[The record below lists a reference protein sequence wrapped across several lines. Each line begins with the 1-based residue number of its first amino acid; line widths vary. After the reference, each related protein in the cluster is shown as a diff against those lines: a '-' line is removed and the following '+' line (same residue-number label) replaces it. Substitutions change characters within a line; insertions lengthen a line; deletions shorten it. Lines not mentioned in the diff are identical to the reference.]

1 MVYRIAYRYVKNP
14 IDADDV
20 FSETFLAYFKKER
33 IFESEEHRKAWLIRV
48 TINCAKDLLEQR
60 SQLQMIQ
67 EETLPD
73 QTAPDATTYMDLHMA
88 IERLRPEYREVIK
101 LYYLDDLSVKEIAE
115 VLNKNENTVTQ
126 KNVADYNVGEIV
138 STRLGNG
145 LAVIEPGEVD
155 VVTIA
160 GMGGSLMIEIL
171 DAAPLVVDKLNRIIL
186 QPNVGAEAVRI
197 WAEKNRWH
205 IVEEQLVRENDRFS
219 VIIAME
225 PGRSLN
231 SMTPVELFLGPELL
245 KQQHPLLGL
254 YISEEYDKAQMVL
267 AQLAKSDSEES
278 RHKEQMLKRKWED
291 VNGVIKCRLG
301 VSLS

>member
-1 MVYRIAYRYVKNP
+1 M
-14 IDADDV
+14 
-20 FSETFLAYFKKER
+20 
-33 IFESEEHRKAWLIRV
+33 
-48 TINCAKDLLEQR
+48 
-60 SQLQMIQ
+60 
-67 EETLPD
+67 
-73 QTAPDATTYMDLHMA
+73 
-88 IERLRPEYREVIK
+88 IK
-101 LYYLDDLSVKEIAE
+101 LSQRLQAIADFVPQGARVADVGTDHGFLPCYLAQNNHAVKVYACDINAQP
-115 VLNKNENTVTQ
+115 LALAQ

-171 DAAPLVVDKLNRIIL
+171 DAAPLVVDKLNRIVL

>member
-1 MVYRIAYRYVKNP
+1 M
-14 IDADDV
+14 
-20 FSETFLAYFKKER
+20 
-33 IFESEEHRKAWLIRV
+33 
-48 TINCAKDLLEQR
+48 
-60 SQLQMIQ
+60 
-67 EETLPD
+67 
-73 QTAPDATTYMDLHMA
+73 
-88 IERLRPEYREVIK
+88 IK
-101 LYYLDDLSVKEIAE
+101 LSQRLQAIADFVPQGARVADIGTDHGFLPCYLAQKGQAVKVFACDINAQP
-115 VLNKNENTVTQ
+115 LALAQ
-126 KNVADYNVGEIV
+126 KNVMDYGVADVVG
-138 STRLGNG
+138 TRLGNG

-171 DAAPLVVDKLNRIIL
+171 DAAPLVVDKLKRIIL

-205 IVEEQLVRENDRFS
+205 IVQEELVRENDRFS

-225 PGRSLN
+225 PGRNLN

-245 KQQHPLLGL
+245 NQQHPLLGL
-254 YISEEYDKAQMVL
+254 YISEEWDKAQMVL

-278 RHKEQMLKRKWED
+278 RRKEQQIKRKWED

>member
-1 MVYRIAYRYVKNP
+1 M
-14 IDADDV
+14 
-20 FSETFLAYFKKER
+20 
-33 IFESEEHRKAWLIRV
+33 
-48 TINCAKDLLEQR
+48 
-60 SQLQMIQ
+60 
-67 EETLPD
+67 
-73 QTAPDATTYMDLHMA
+73 
-88 IERLRPEYREVIK
+88 IK
-101 LYYLDDLSVKEIAE
+101 LSQRLQAIADFVPQGARVADVGTDHGFLPCYLAQNNQAVKVYACDINAQP
-115 VLNKNENTVTQ
+115 LALAQ

-171 DAAPLVVDKLNRIIL
+171 DAAPLVVDKLNRIVL

>member
-1 MVYRIAYRYVKNP
+1 M
-14 IDADDV
+14 
-20 FSETFLAYFKKER
+20 
-33 IFESEEHRKAWLIRV
+33 
-48 TINCAKDLLEQR
+48 
-60 SQLQMIQ
+60 
-67 EETLPD
+67 
-73 QTAPDATTYMDLHMA
+73 
-88 IERLRPEYREVIK
+88 IK
-101 LYYLDDLSVKEIAE
+101 LSQRLQAIADFVPQGACVADIGTDHGFLPCYLAQKGQAVKVFACDINAQP
-115 VLNKNENTVTQ
+115 LALAQ
-126 KNVADYNVGEIV
+126 KNVMDYNVADVV

-145 LAVIEPGEVD
+145 LAVMEPGEVD

-171 DAAPLVVDKLNRIIL
+171 DAAPLVVDKLKRIIL

-205 IVEEQLVRENDRFS
+205 IVQEELVRENDRFS

-225 PGRSLN
+225 PGRNLN

-245 KQQHPLLGL
+245 KQQHSLLGL
-254 YISEEYDKAQMVL
+254 YISEEWDKAQMVL

-278 RHKEQMLKRKWED
+278 RRKEQQIKRKWED

>member
-1 MVYRIAYRYVKNP
+1 M
-14 IDADDV
+14 
-20 FSETFLAYFKKER
+20 
-33 IFESEEHRKAWLIRV
+33 
-48 TINCAKDLLEQR
+48 
-60 SQLQMIQ
+60 
-67 EETLPD
+67 
-73 QTAPDATTYMDLHMA
+73 
-88 IERLRPEYREVIK
+88 IK
-101 LYYLDDLSVKEIAE
+101 LSQRLQAIADFVPQGACVADIGTDHGFLPCYLAQKGQAVKVFACDINAQP
-115 VLNKNENTVTQ
+115 LALAQ
-126 KNVADYNVGEIV
+126 KNVMDYNVADVV

-145 LAVIEPGEVD
+145 LAVMEPGEVD

-171 DAAPLVVDKLNRIIL
+171 DAAPLVVDKLKRIIL

-205 IVEEQLVRENDRFS
+205 IVQEELVRENDRFS

-225 PGRSLN
+225 PGRNFN

-245 KQQHPLLGL
+245 KQQHSLLGL
-254 YISEEYDKAQMVL
+254 YISEEWDKAQMVL

-278 RHKEQMLKRKWED
+278 RRKEQQIKRKWED
-291 VNGVIKCRLG
+291 INGVIKCRLG

>member
-1 MVYRIAYRYVKNP
+1 M
-14 IDADDV
+14 
-20 FSETFLAYFKKER
+20 
-33 IFESEEHRKAWLIRV
+33 
-48 TINCAKDLLEQR
+48 
-60 SQLQMIQ
+60 
-67 EETLPD
+67 
-73 QTAPDATTYMDLHMA
+73 
-88 IERLRPEYREVIK
+88 IK
-101 LYYLDDLSVKEIAE
+101 LSQRLQAIADFVPQGARVADVGTDHGFLPCYLAQNHQAAKVYACDINAQPLA
-115 VLNKNENTVTQ
+115 LAQ
-126 KNVADYNVGEIV
+126 KNVADYKVEDIV

-205 IVEEQLVRENDRFS
+205 IVAEQLVRENDRFS

-231 SMTPVELFLGPELL
+231 SKTPVELFLGPELL

>member
-1 MVYRIAYRYVKNP
+1 M
-14 IDADDV
+14 
-20 FSETFLAYFKKER
+20 
-33 IFESEEHRKAWLIRV
+33 
-48 TINCAKDLLEQR
+48 
-60 SQLQMIQ
+60 
-67 EETLPD
+67 
-73 QTAPDATTYMDLHMA
+73 
-88 IERLRPEYREVIK
+88 IK
-101 LYYLDDLSVKEIAE
+101 LSQRLQAIADFVPQGARVADVGTDHGFLPCYLAQNNQAVKVYASDI
-115 VLNKNENTVTQ
+115 NEQPLALAQ

-267 AQLAKSDSEES
+267 EQLAKSDSEES